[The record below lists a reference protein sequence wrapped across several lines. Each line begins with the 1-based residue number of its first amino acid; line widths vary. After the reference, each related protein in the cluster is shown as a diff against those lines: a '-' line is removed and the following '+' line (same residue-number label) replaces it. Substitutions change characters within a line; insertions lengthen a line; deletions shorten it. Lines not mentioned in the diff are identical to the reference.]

1 MERKIL
7 FLDLDGTLLN
17 DQKEITPG
25 NRRAIDEALAQG
37 HRVVVTSGRPLISS
51 LEHAGRLGLAGT
63 GCYVIAYN
71 GAVVYDC
78 AAEAV
83 ALRRALEMDDLC
95 RVYRE
100 AEDRGVYIQTYD
112 REDVVIEP
120 RCSEENVRRY
130 CAVIGVNWRIIQN
143 IRTDLAEPPV
153 KALLIDYR
161 HREPLEDMARWLREE
176 MAGRVDC
183 FFSSPYFLEVVA
195 AGVNKGSAVMELCR
209 QLGTGVRN
217 SVAVGDESN
226 DVSMIRAAGV
236 GVAMA
241 NGVPAAK
248 EAADYVTKR
257 DNNHDGIEEVIR
269 RFLL

>member
-17 DQKEITPG
+17 NQKEITPG

-37 HRVVVTSGRPLISS
+37 HRVVVTSGRPLKSS
-51 LEHAGRLGLAGT
+51 LEQAGRLGLAGA

-78 AAEAV
+78 ASETV
-83 ALRRALEMDDLC
+83 ALRKALDMGDLC

-100 AEDRGVYIQTYD
+100 AEERGVYIQTYD

-120 RCSEENVRRY
+120 RCSAENVRRY
-130 CAVIGVNWRIIQN
+130 CAVIGVNWRMIQN

-161 HREPLEDMARWLREE
+161 YREPLEDMARWLREE

-195 AGVNKGSAVMELCR
+195 VGVNKGSAVMELCR
-209 QLGTGVRN
+209 QLGTDVRN
-217 SVAVGDESN
+217 SVAVGDERN
-226 DVSMIRAAGV
+226 DVSMIRSAGV